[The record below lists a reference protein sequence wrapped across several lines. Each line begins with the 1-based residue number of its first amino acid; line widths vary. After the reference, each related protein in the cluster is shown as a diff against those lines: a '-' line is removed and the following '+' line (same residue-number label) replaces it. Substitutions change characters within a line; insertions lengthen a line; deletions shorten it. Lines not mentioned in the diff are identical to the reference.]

1 MWMAAT
7 RRRRRSSGGYGR
19 SACAPRCGRCAMPRP
34 FCRNGRRGA
43 ACRRPPIGRSSARV
57 PIIVPSSAS
66 PSSCPATPPRKA
78 SDARSAP
85 PSRRRPPPC
94 CRRRGSRRTAAM
106 AEMTSGAQDP
116 SRRRCGFIALIGAPN
131 AGKSTLINALVGAK
145 VTIVSHK
152 VQTTRTL
159 LRGIAIEGEAQ
170 LVFIDT
176 PGIFAPR
183 RRLDRAMVSTAWA
196 GAHDADIVGVLIDA
210 KRGID
215 AEGDA
220 LLDGL
225 KAVSQRKVLILN
237 KVDLIEKPAL
247 LALAQAANARADFAA
262 TFMISALSGDGVA
275 DFKRWLAAAVA
286 PGPWHYPE
294 DQITDAPLRQLAAE
308 ITREKLYL
316 RLHQELPYQSTVET
330 TSWQER
336 KDGSV
341 RIEQTIYVERESQRK
356 IVLGKGGQTI
366 KAIGAEA
373 RREIAEVVEQPVH
386 LFLFVKVRDGWGDD
400 PERYREMG
408 LEFPK
413 E

>member
-1 MWMAAT
+1 
-7 RRRRRSSGGYGR
+7 
-19 SACAPRCGRCAMPRP
+19 
-34 FCRNGRRGA
+34 
-43 ACRRPPIGRSSARV
+43 
-57 PIIVPSSAS
+57 
-66 PSSCPATPPRKA
+66 
-78 SDARSAP
+78 
-85 PSRRRPPPC
+85 
-94 CRRRGSRRTAAM
+94 M
-106 AEMTSGAQDP
+106 AEQPGGEPAG
-116 SRRRCGFIALIGAPN
+116 RRCGFIALIGAPN
-131 AGKSTLINALVGAK
+131 AGKSTLINALVGTK

-159 LRGIAIEGEAQ
+159 LRGIAIEGDAQ

-176 PGIFAPR
+176 PGIFAPK
-183 RRLDRAMVSTAWA
+183 RRLDRAMVASAWT
-196 GAHDADIVGVLIDA
+196 GAHDADLVGVLIDA

-215 AEGDA
+215 TEAGA

-225 KAVSQRKVLILN
+225 AAVSQPRVLIIN
-237 KVDLIEKPAL
+237 KVDLIDKPAL
-247 LALAQAANARADFAA
+247 LALTQLANARTEFRA
-262 TFMISALSGDGVA
+262 TFMISALTGDGVA
-275 DFKRWLAAAVA
+275 DLKRWLAAEV
-286 PGPWHYPE
+286 PTGPWHYPE

-330 TSWQER
+330 ASWQER

-341 RIEQTIYVERESQRK
+341 RIEQTIFVERESQRK

-373 RREIAEVVEQPVH
+373 RREIAEVIEQPVH
-386 LFLFVKVRDGWGDD
+386 LFLFVKVREGWGDD